1 MYSSS
6 KKTLI
11 LSALIFVCTVSS
23 INAQTLIPND
33 MIGQLIHNMAFSHVP
48 QSEFNRVFQNFVKT
62 TYPGR
67 NAFYDFEVE
76 EVTTAFV
83 LYLYSSKTVDAW
95 AKYQSSNQTPSTA
108 FKVTHRLTA
117 DLNVFSRQDG
127 GSTVVASL
135 KKGNSIQVL
144 EYGDYASWNG
154 ITAKWAKVQTADSK
168 TGWLFS
174 GYLEEAK

>member
-11 LSALIFVCTVSS
+11 LSALIFVCTVAL

-33 MIGQLIHNMAFSHVP
+33 MIGQLIHNMAYSHVP

-62 TYPGR
+62 TYHGR
-67 NAFYDFEVE
+67 NAFYEFEVE
-76 EVTTAFV
+76 EVTSSFV

-95 AKYQSSNQTPSTA
+95 AKYQSSNQTMSTA
-108 FKVTHRLTA
+108 FKATHRLTA

-154 ITAKWAKVQTADSK
+154 ITAKWVKVQTADSK

-174 GYLEEAK
+174 GYLEETK